1 MTLLHTGQVLAPPP
15 HWRSHEVMEAIEK
28 LWPHGVT
35 ITAFSC
41 VNVHKL
47 LYNHIY
53 NSYY

>member
-15 HWRSHEVMEAIEK
+15 HWRSHEVMEDVEK

-41 VNVHKL
+41 ARVGPPLTHNFNE
-47 LYNHIY
+47 Y
-53 NSYY
+53 